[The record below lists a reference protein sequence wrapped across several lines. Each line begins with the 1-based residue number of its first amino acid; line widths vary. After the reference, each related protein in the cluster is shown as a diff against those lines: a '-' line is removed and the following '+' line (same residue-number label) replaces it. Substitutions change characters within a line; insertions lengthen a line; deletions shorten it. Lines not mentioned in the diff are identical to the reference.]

1 MIAIT
6 LGIAGTIAIIL
17 AVHSIITMSRKS
29 VWPTIVLFTLGAA
42 LIFEGVTLGI
52 VKLFVGG

>member
-17 AVHSIITMSRKS
+17 AVHSVLTMSRKS

-52 VKLFVGG
+52 VKLFFGS